1 MTPGGDK
8 AVRCLKAHLWD
19 GWQVMRKGGD
29 GKREKR
35 KGVLWVVLV
44 KFFTANHTQD
54 WFTAHFAL
62 LTHFSYHTFHCPI
75 SLFHQGQMKGMI
87 AYTTL
92 RFIINGVTHLLCETN
107 ELLKSAFMK
116 MDLSNSHVRRQQGR
130 GTQSKWHYWTLWSP
144 FLCTEYTLSPSPS
157 TGLNLTVCKTFNQCQ
172 ICSSAFVLFYR
183 VG

>member
-1 MTPGGDK
+1 MFSSWVHSLSPQSSQSRKPYKDLMTPCGDK

-35 KGVLWVVLV
+35 KSVLWVMLV
-44 KFFTANHTQD
+44 KSFTANHTQD

-87 AYTTL
+87 AYTIL

-116 MDLSNSHVRRQQGR
+116 MDRSNSHVRRQQGR
-130 GTQSKWHYWTLWSP
+130 GTQSKWHYWTPVVSFPVHRIKAEPPPPLVW
-144 FLCTEYTLSPSPS
+144 T
-157 TGLNLTVCKTFNQCQ
+157 
-172 ICSSAFVLFYR
+172 
-183 VG
+183 